1 MLDKSM
7 ALFITMLL
15 VAGGIVILILT
26 WLEPM
31 SLSERI
37 ATSIIGA
44 AGIMTVFIRFLIMQ
58 VRAARV
64 RIANAPGKSDIKN
77 SNGTVK

>member
-1 MLDKSM
+1 MLNKSM

-15 VAGGIVILILT
+15 VVGGIVILILT

-37 ATSIIGA
+37 ATSIIGV
-44 AGIMTVFIRFLIMQ
+44 AGIMTVFVRFLMMQ
-58 VRAARV
+58 VRTARI
-64 RIANAPGKSDIKN
+64 RITSAPGKSDIKN
-77 SNGTVK
+77 NNGIAK